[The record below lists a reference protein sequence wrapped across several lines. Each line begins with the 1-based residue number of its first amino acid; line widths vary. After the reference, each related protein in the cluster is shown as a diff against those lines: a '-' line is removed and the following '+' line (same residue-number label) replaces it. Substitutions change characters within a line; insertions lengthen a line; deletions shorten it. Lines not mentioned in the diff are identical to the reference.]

1 MSCAMKYNCCQQ
13 SDLCP
18 ENKICKPINS
28 LQQPWK
34 RFTCECPD
42 GYYGGNCDLPIM
54 SCQGYAHS
62 FAKSGKYKVV
72 DFNETVYEVYC
83 HFDSDGGAWT
93 LRPHNQTGTSQ
104 CFKAST

>member
-42 GYYGGNCDLPIM
+42 GYHGDDCHQPITSCD
-54 SCQGYAHS
+54 GYANS
-62 FAKSGKYKVV
+62 SRTSGWYKVV
-72 DFNETVYEVYC
+72 ESAGSSVRDVYC
-83 HFDSDGGAWT
+83 HFDSDGAWT
-93 LRPHNQTGTSQ
+93 LRRHNQTGTSQ